1 MKSRDT
7 SGKNE
12 DMIKSY
18 EIKLVMDTFSQNWGA
33 NGPAQSI
40 SVSSLE
46 SMLVLYFWHMPRQ
59 TTGTKTWG
67 IDGN

>member
-12 DMIKSY
+12 DMIESY
-18 EIKLVMDTFSQNWGA
+18 EIKLVKRILSVRTGVPKWARTF
-33 NGPAQSI
+33 SI

-46 SMLVLYFWHMPRQ
+46 SMLVIFLVHAD
-59 TTGTKTWG
+59 TTNYWNK
-67 IDGN
+67 DLGN